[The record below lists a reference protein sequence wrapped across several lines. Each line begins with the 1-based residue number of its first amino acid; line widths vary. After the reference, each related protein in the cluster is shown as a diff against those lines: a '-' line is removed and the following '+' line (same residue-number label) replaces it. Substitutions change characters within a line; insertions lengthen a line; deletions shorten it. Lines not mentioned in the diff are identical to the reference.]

1 MGRFDQDGY
10 VYFMGRKKEMIKAS
24 GYAIAPE
31 EVEGFLMRHPAVDQ
45 AACIPVQD
53 PKRGESVKA
62 FIVLSPEYVGKISEQ
77 ELIDWAKGKMAAYKY
92 PRFIEF
98 RGELP
103 KGTTGKLLR
112 RILRDEE
119 EAKSQLGGS

>member
-1 MGRFDQDGY
+1 MGRFDEDGY

-31 EVEGFLMRHPAVDQ
+31 EVEGFLMRHPAVGQ
-45 AACIPVQD
+45 AACIPIPD

-62 FIVLSPEYVGKISEQ
+62 FVVLAADYQGKISER
-77 ELIDWAKGKMAAYKY
+77 ELIEWAKDKMAAYKY
-92 PRFIEF
+92 PRVIEF
-98 RGELP
+98 IGELP

-112 RILRDEE
+112 RILREAE
-119 EAKSQLGGS
+119 EAKA